1 MGPYAAVMELGAR
14 VSELIAR
21 VADSDVVLG
30 DPDVRLYERGILDS
44 IATVEL
50 LVELSREF
58 DVDLSPAEVDREEW
72 ATPRRIAAYI
82 QQRVGR

>member
-1 MGPYAAVMELGAR
+1 MELGAR
-14 VSELIAR
+14 VSELIAQ
-21 VADSDVVLG
+21 VADSDVVLV

-58 DVDLSPAEVDREEW
+58 DIDLSPAEVDREEW

-82 QQRVGR
+82 RQRVGG